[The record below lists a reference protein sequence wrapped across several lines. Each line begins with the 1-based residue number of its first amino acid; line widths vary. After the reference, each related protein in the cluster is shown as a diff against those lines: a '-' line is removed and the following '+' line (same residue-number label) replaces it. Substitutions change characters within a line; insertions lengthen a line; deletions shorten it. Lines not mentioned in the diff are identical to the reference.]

1 MLYTL
6 KKIFE
11 FLLFHSRFI
20 TILAVIGSLLA
31 SIVMFIKGTIKIV
44 SAVASFCKRVIGAH
58 ETGYGSEELVA
69 FISAVD
75 IYLFATV
82 LLIFSMGLYELFI
95 SEIAPASQTSDTRP
109 SWLKISSL
117 DDLKSSLG
125 NVILMI
131 LIVTFFEKTLIVAY
145 HNALDLLYLGV
156 GILLVSAALYL
167 KVKG

>member
-1 MLYTL
+1 MRHTL

-11 FLLFHSRFI
+11 FFLFHSRFI
-20 TILAVIGSLLA
+20 TLLAVIGALLA
-31 SIVMFIKGTIKIV
+31 SIVMFIKGTVKIA
-44 SAVASFCKRVIGAH
+44 SALALFCKKMIGVYDAAD
-58 ETGYGSEELVA
+58 GPEELVA

-95 SEIAPASQTSDTRP
+95 SEIAPASRSSDTRP
-109 SWLKISSL
+109 HWLKISSL

-131 LIVTFFEKTLIVAY
+131 LIVTFFEKTLTVVY

-156 GILLVSAALYL
+156 GILLVSGALYL
-167 KVKG
+167 KAKG